1 MNPGTEYTSASSYYF
16 NNPNPSPNPYF
27 TSNPTPSAYASAS
40 APPYSAP
47 EYPTYTQYPPSQ
59 DLNPPYSQPP
69 SQPQPQS
76 QYNYPSY
83 TPSNSYYTNLDE
95 NPSPYPSYDNSYQ
108 PNRYDQGGA
117 YYSEN
122 SYQDLYGKKPEPVPA
137 DEGLNEGV
145 YAYDGGRSE
154 PYGARG
160 TVPTRSPML
169 FDDYGRSISLSGG
182 SGMGAATGTGTRI
195 VKAVPKTDAK
205 DDVKNG
211 VQKFR
216 VKLLPEGAGS
226 PMDVLCQV
234 LFGELR
240 TTGSDSN
247 RIIFYVDDLEPK
259 TFRQ

>member
-1 MNPGTEYTSASSYYF
+1 MNPGTEYTAASSYYF
-16 NNPNPSPNPYF
+16 NNPNPSTNPYS

-40 APPYSAP
+40 APSYSAP

-59 DLNPPYSQPP
+59 DLNPPYSHPP
-69 SQPQPQS
+69 SQPQSQS

-83 TPSNSYYTNLDE
+83 TPSNSYYTNLNE
-95 NPSPYPSYDNSYQ
+95 SSSPYPSDNSYK
-108 PNRYDQGGA
+108 PNNYDLGDA

-122 SYQDLYGKKPEPVPA
+122 SYQDFYGKKPEPVQA
-137 DEGLNEGV
+137 NEGLSEGV

-160 TVPTRSPML
+160 TVPTKSPML
-169 FDDYGRSISLSGG
+169 FDDYGRSISFSGG
-182 SGMGAATGTGTRI
+182 SGTGAATGTGTKI

-211 VQKFR
+211 VQTFR
-216 VKLLPEGAGS
+216 VKLLPEGAGR

-234 LFGELR
+234 FFFFGELR
-240 TTGSDSN
+240 TTGLDSN
-247 RIIFYVDDLEPK
+247 WIRLDIDDL
-259 TFRQ
+259 